1 MKPWC
6 NHVQWVSVT
15 NVLKHLRTRQYRSS
29 QQTWWNIYH
38 IYHSCN
44 LCGWRH
50 STKYITKHNLV
61 DFHELDKNMERI
73 HHGMTLM
80 ELDVKVHK
88 SPEPTI
94 WLWNYLEV
102 ITYKKG
108 VDVLSLDR
116 FGWSHVTLTKIPI
129 SKYLKSEGWHGFTN
143 NTDNPPS
150 SWWGQWAETLYSIE
164 ISI

>member
-1 MKPWC
+1 MKPWW

-38 IYHSCN
+38 INDIKYHSCN

-61 DFHELDKNMERI
+61 DFYELDKNMEHI

-116 FGWSHVTLTKIPI
+116 FGWSHVTLLPRYQYQSI
-129 SKYLKSEGWHGFTN
+129 SKVKVDTDSRITLTIQHDPGEGNG
-143 NTDNPPS
+143 PK
-150 SWWGQWAETLYSIE
+150 LYTQ
-164 ISI
+164 